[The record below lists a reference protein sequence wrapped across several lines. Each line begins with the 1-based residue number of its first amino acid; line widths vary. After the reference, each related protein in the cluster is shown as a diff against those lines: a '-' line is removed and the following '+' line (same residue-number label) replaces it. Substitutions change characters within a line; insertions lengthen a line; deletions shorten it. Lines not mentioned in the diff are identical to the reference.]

1 MCFHS
6 YLHRIILSATLA
18 LLIVSAALSEDF
30 SFIHVSDSHSGAGG
44 GTAASVANMLSLNS
58 VFLEPYN
65 VTALKPSFVIDT
77 GDMTEFGPVDGAYD
91 NLLRMYSAGNL
102 KRYPSLGNHDG
113 AWRSLSPEIT
123 REFGAPYYSF
133 DEYNCHFVV
142 LNSAGIQDPSP
153 MFGPEQ
159 FEWLKSDLKKTGKK
173 TPVFLAFHHP
183 LGGSEYSG
191 SYQMDQLVDI
201 LRPYNIVLIMV
212 GHGHSAVYSKYDG
225 FDMVQGGSSYG
236 PGAPGFNVVSVLDGK
251 LRVAYKETAAS
262 NATVPLLEK
271 PFATTAATYPDI
283 KILSPKELGTYETSI
298 PLKVRIGSTPNEI
311 TACQVDLDG
320 KKALELKG
328 TLNGGYEGGLDCT
341 SLMPGAHFIKFQFT
355 DSKGAVYHRS
365 RIFYIKNDSV
375 KVLWRKYTKSA
386 SRSMPVY
393 DTGKVF
399 IGTFDGRL
407 MAYNASSGRLLWT
420 FKTGYA
426 ITGNALVVG
435 DKVLT
440 GSSDGNLYCLDKSK
454 GRLLWKFTA
463 DDPIFSSP
471 VTDGTNVYF
480 GSSTGAFYS
489 VSLSTGRLNWK
500 NNSATYNIE
509 IKPFIS
515 EGKVYYGAWDRY
527 LYCVNTSDGSLAWKC
542 VGKGSSEGGA
552 QRYYSP
558 ADCGPVV
565 CKGKVFVADRKYCLS
580 IVDTTNGDIIKS
592 ITGVSA
598 VSLSADGAS
607 VYLRGTNGKLSKVDS
622 DGNVIWSTDLSMDS
636 APVSPVESNREVNVC
651 SKKGLFSSVS
661 ADTGH
666 IIRQYKVTPG
676 SFVLSPVGASD
687 EAIFLYGTDGMLIIL
702 GR

>member
-1 MCFHS
+1 MFF
-6 YLHRIILSATLA
+6 HRIILSLTLA
-18 LLIVSAALSEDF
+18 LLIVSAAVSADF
-30 SFIHVSDSHSGAGG
+30 TFIHVSDSHSGAGG
-44 GTAASVANMLSLNS
+44 GTAATVANMLSLNS

-65 VTALKPSFVIDT
+65 ATALKPSFVIDT
-77 GDMTEFGPVDGAYD
+77 GDMTEFGPVDGTYD

-102 KRYPSLGNHDG
+102 KRYSALGNHDG

-133 DEYNCHFVV
+133 NKFGCHFVV

-153 MFGPEQ
+153 LFGPEQ
-159 FEWLKSDLKKTGKK
+159 FEWLKIDLRKTGKM
-173 TPVFLAFHHP
+173 TPVFLALHHP
-183 LGGSEYSG
+183 LGGSEFAS
-191 SYQMDQLVDI
+191 SYQMEQLVDI

-236 PGAPGFNVVSVLDGK
+236 PGAPGFNIVSVLDGK
-251 LRVAYKETAAS
+251 LRVVYKETAS
-262 NATVPLLEK
+262 TNATVPLLEK
-271 PFATTAATYPDI
+271 PLVSTAAFYPDV
-283 KILSPKELGTYETSI
+283 KILSPKELGTYEAGI

-311 TACQVDLDG
+311 SACQVDLDG
-320 KKALELKG
+320 KKALNLTKMP
-328 TLNGGYEGGLDCT
+328 NGGYEGILDCT
-341 SLMPGAHFIKFQFT
+341 NLVPGAHFIKFSFT
-355 DSKGAVYHRS
+355 DSKETVYHIS
-365 RIFYIKNDSV
+365 RAFYTKNESV

-386 SRSMPVY
+386 SRSMPVF
-393 DTGKVF
+393 DSGKVF
-399 IGTFDGRL
+399 VGTFDGRL
-407 MAYNASSGRLLWT
+407 MAYNASSGRLSWT

-426 ITGNALVVG
+426 ITGDALITG

-440 GSSDGNLYCLDKSK
+440 GSSDGNLYCLDKPK
-454 GRLLWKFTA
+454 GKLLWKFAA
-463 DDPIFSSP
+463 DDPIFSTP

-489 VSLSTGRLNWK
+489 VSVSTGKLNWK
-500 NNSATYNIE
+500 NTSATYNIE

-565 CKGKVFVADRKYCLS
+565 CKGRVFVADRKYCLS
-580 IVDTTNGDIIKS
+580 IVDTTNEDMIKS
-592 ITGVSA
+592 MTGVSA
-598 VSLSADGAS
+598 VSLSSDGTS
-607 VYLRGTNGKLSKVDS
+607 VYLRGTNGKLSRVDS
-622 DGNVIWSTDLSMDS
+622 DGNTIWSTDVSTDS
-636 APVSPVESNREVNVC
+636 APVPTVEFNGEIYVC
-651 SKKGLFSSVS
+651 SKRGLFSSVS
-661 ADTGH
+661 AESGQ
-666 IIRQYKVTPG
+666 IIKRYKVTPG

-687 EAIFLYGTDGMLIIL
+687 EAIFLYGTDGMLTAL